1 MAQLSDDCFAFGGA
15 LMAVE
20 EAQAL
25 ILERIPPATGAEM
38 VALSAA
44 RGRVLAE
51 PLMAPMPLPPFFNA
65 AVDGWAFRHAD
76 LTPGAETA
84 LTDLQARSTQASLA
98 QVETQHGVEA
108 VRVVLTRE
116 ADVTR
121 TWDALL
127 EARGEKK

>member
-25 ILERIPPATGAEM
+25 ILERIPPATGEEM
-38 VALSAA
+38 VPLAEA
-44 RGRVLAE
+44 RGRVLAA
-51 PLMAPMPLPPFFNA
+51 PLLAPLPLPPFFNA

-84 LTDLQARSTQASLA
+84 LTEVGRIAAGHAAPRALA
-98 QVETQHGVEA
+98 A
-108 VRVVLTRE
+108 CW
-116 ADVTR
+116 A
-121 TWDALL
+121 
-127 EARGEKK
+127 

>member
-25 ILERIPPATGAEM
+25 ILERIPPATGEEFVPLAE
-38 VALSAA
+38 A
-44 RGRVLAE
+44 RGRVLAA
-51 PLMAPMPLPPFFNA
+51 PLLAPLPLPPFFNA

-84 LTDLQARSTQASLA
+84 FSEVGRIAAGQAASSGLA
-98 QVETQHGVEA
+98 G
-108 VRVVLTRE
+108 
-116 ADVTR
+116 
-121 TWDALL
+121 
-127 EARGEKK
+127 